1 MGQSASTGPESSSDV
16 STDVSTGS
24 GTAPGVSVV
33 MPVLNEEAH
42 LAEAV
47 GAILDSDYAGPLQV
61 VLALGPSTDATDDVA
76 ARLTAHDDRV
86 RTVSNPTGRT
96 ASALNAAIAEADHDI
111 IVRVDGHAVIPR
123 DYVAIAVRTLEE
135 TGADNVG
142 GIMGAEGVTD
152 FERAV
157 AAAMT
162 SWFGVGG
169 AAFHIGGG
177 AGEALTVYLGCFR
190 RSALERVG
198 GFDESM
204 VRAQDWELN
213 HRIRATGGLIWF
225 TPELRVSYRPRGS
238 LGRLARQYHGY
249 GRWRREV
256 ARRHPETVS
265 PRYLAPPLALIA
277 VAGGTAMG
285 LAGLA
290 TGSRPLLLGFVFP
303 AGYLAANLVASARAA
318 RGLPASSAR
327 WLPAVFA
334 TMHGSW
340 GAGFLRGAR

>member
-1 MGQSASTGPESSSDV
+1 
-16 STDVSTGS
+16 
-24 GTAPGVSVV
+24 
-33 MPVLNEEAH
+33 MPVLDEEAH

-47 GAILDSDYAGPLQV
+47 QAILASSYAGPIEV
-61 VLALGPSTDATDDVA
+61 VLALGPSRDGTDAIASRLAETDP
-76 ARLTAHDDRV
+76 RV
-86 RTVSNPTGRT
+86 VTVPNPTGRT
-96 ASALNAAIAEADHDI
+96 AAALNSAIAAARHDI
-111 IVRVDGHAVIPR
+111 IVRVDGHAVIPP
-123 DYVAIAVRTLEE
+123 DYVAVAVSTLDD

-152 FERAV
+152 FECAV

-177 AGEALTVYLGCFR
+177 AGPALTVYLGCFR

-238 LGRLARQYHGY
+238 LRRLARQYHEY

-265 PRYLAPPLALIA
+265 LRYLAPPLALIA
-277 VAGGTAMG
+277 VTGGTLLG
-285 LAGLA
+285 VAGLV
-290 TGSRPLLLGFVFP
+290 TGTRGLLVGFVLP
-303 AGYLAANLVASARAA
+303 AGYAAADLIASARAA
-318 RGLPASSAR
+318 RGLPWRSSR
-327 WLPAVFA
+327 LLPVVFA
-334 TMHGSW
+334 TMHGAW
-340 GAGFLRGAR
+340 GAGFIRGTR

>member
-1 MGQSASTGPESSSDV
+1 
-16 STDVSTGS
+16 
-24 GTAPGVSVV
+24 
-33 MPVLNEEAH
+33 MPVLDEEAH
-42 LAEAV
+42 LEEAV
-47 GAILDSDYAGPLQV
+47 GAILDSEYPGPLQV
-61 VLALGPSTDATDDVA
+61 VLALGPSRDDTDAIA
-76 ARLTAHDDRV
+76 ARLVDADPRV
-86 RTVSNPTGRT
+86 RTVPNPTGRT
-96 ASALNAAIAEADHDI
+96 AAALNAAIAAADHDI

-123 DYVAIAVRTLEE
+123 DYVAIAVRTLED

-152 FERAV
+152 FEQAV

-177 AGEALTVYLGCFR
+177 AGPALTVYLGCFR

-238 LGRLARQYHGY
+238 LRRLARQYHEY

-265 PRYLAPPLALIA
+265 LRYLAPPLALLG
-277 VAGGTAMG
+277 VVGGTLLG
-285 LAGLA
+285 IAGLA
-290 TGSRPLLLGFVFP
+290 TGTKPLLVGFALP
-303 AGYLAANLVASARAA
+303 AGYVAADLLASARAS
-318 RGLPASSAR
+318 RGLPWRSACQ
-327 WLPAVFA
+327 LPAVFA
-334 TMHGSW
+334 TMHGAW

>member
-1 MGQSASTGPESSSDV
+1 
-16 STDVSTGS
+16 
-24 GTAPGVSVV
+24 
-33 MPVLNEEAH
+33 MPVLDEEAH
-42 LAEAV
+42 LEEAV
-47 GAILDSDYAGPLQV
+47 GAILASEYAGPLQV
-61 VLALGPSTDATDDVA
+61 VLALGPSRDATDRIA
-76 ARLTAHDDRV
+76 ARLAATDPRV
-86 RTVSNPTGRT
+86 RTVPNPTGRT
-96 ASALNAAIAEADHDI
+96 AAALNGAIAAADHDI

-123 DYVAIAVRTLEE
+123 DYIAIAVRTMEE

-177 AGEALTVYLGCFR
+177 AGPALTVYLGCFR

-225 TPELRVSYRPRGS
+225 TPDLRVSYRPRGS
-238 LGRLARQYHGY
+238 LQRLARQYHEY

-265 PRYLAPPLALIA
+265 MRYLAPPLALLG
-277 VAGGTAMG
+277 VAGGTLVG
-285 LAGLA
+285 VAGLA
-290 TGSRPLLLGFVFP
+290 TGTRVLLLGFALP
-303 AGYLAANLVASARAA
+303 AGYLAADLIASARAS
-318 RGLPASSAR
+318 RGLPWRSAR
-327 WLPAVFA
+327 QLPAVFA
-334 TMHGSW
+334 TMHGAW

>member
-1 MGQSASTGPESSSDV
+1 
-16 STDVSTGS
+16 
-24 GTAPGVSVV
+24 

-42 LAEAV
+42 LAESV
-47 GAILDSDYAGPLQV
+47 NAILSSDYAGPLQV
-61 VLALGPSTDATDDVA
+61 VLALGPSRDSTDQVA
-76 ARLTAHDDRV
+76 AALADSDPRV
-86 RTVSNPTGRT
+86 RTVANPTGRT
-96 ASALNAAIAEADHDI
+96 AAALNAAIAASDYDVI
-111 IVRVDGHAVIPR
+111 IRVDGHAVIPA
-123 DYVAIAVRTLEE
+123 DYVATAVRTLEE

-169 AAFHIGGG
+169 AAFHLGGD
-177 AGEALTVYLGCFR
+177 AGPALTVYLGSFR

-213 HRIRATGGLIWF
+213 HRIRQTGGLVWF
-225 TPELRVSYRPRGS
+225 TPDMHVTYRPRPS
-238 LGRLARQYHGY
+238 IRALAKQYFEY

-256 ARRHPETVS
+256 TRRHPETVS
-265 PRYLAPPLALIA
+265 ARYLAPPLALIA
-277 VAGGTAMG
+277 VTGGTIVGIAGLVTGSRAMAALG
-285 LAGLA
+285 LAMPAGYAVANALA
-290 TGSRPLLLGFVFP
+290 TG
-303 AGYLAANLVASARAA
+303 RAA
-318 RGLPASSAR
+318 RTLPPEVATR
-327 WLPAVFA
+327 LPAVFA
-334 TMHGSW
+334 TMHAAW

>member
-1 MGQSASTGPESSSDV
+1 
-16 STDVSTGS
+16 
-24 GTAPGVSVV
+24 
-33 MPVLNEEAH
+33 MPVLDEEDH
-42 LAEAV
+42 LADAV
-47 GAILDSDYAGPLQV
+47 QAILQSSYDGPLQV
-61 VLALGPSTDATDDVA
+61 VLALGPSRDATDIIA
-76 ARLTAHDDRV
+76 AQLAEADPRV
-86 RTVSNPTGRT
+86 RTVANPSGRT
-96 ASALNAAIAEADHDI
+96 ANALNAAIEAAAYDI
-111 IVRVDGHAVIPR
+111 IVRVDGHAIIPPHYI
-123 DYVAIAVRTLEE
+123 DIAVRTLDE

-177 AGEALTVYLGCFR
+177 AGPALTVYLGCFR

-213 HRIRATGGLIWF
+213 HRIRSTGGLVWF

-238 LGRLARQYHGY
+238 LRRLARQYHEY

-265 PRYLAPPLALIA
+265 MRYLAPPLALIG
-277 VAGGTAMG
+277 VASGLVLGGIG
-285 LAGLA
+285 LTTGPRSLA
-290 TGSRPLLLGFVFP
+290 WALVLP
-303 AGYLAANLVASARAA
+303 AGYLAADIVASARAA
-318 RGLPASSAR
+318 RGLPPGSR
-327 WLPAVFA
+327 LWLPAVFA
-334 TMHGSW
+334 TMHGAW
-340 GAGFLRGAR
+340 GAGFLRGAN

>member
-1 MGQSASTGPESSSDV
+1 MTDSATRR
-16 STDVSTGS
+16 
-24 GTAPGVSVV
+24 PGVSVV
-33 MPVLNEEAH
+33 IPVLDEQEHLDEAIT
-42 LAEAV
+42 
-47 GAILDSDYAGPLQV
+47 AILASSYDGPLQV
-61 VLALGPSTDATDDVA
+61 VLALGPSRDSTDEIA
-76 ARLTAHDDRV
+76 AAIAAADARV
-86 RTVSNPTGRT
+86 VTVPNPSGKT
-96 ASALNAAIAEADHDI
+96 ASALNAAIAAAQHDI
-111 IVRVDGHAVIPR
+111 IVRVDGHAVIPA
-123 DYVAIAVRTLEE
+123 DYVDVAVATLES

-142 GIMGAEGVTD
+142 GIMGAEGITE

-169 AAFHIGGG
+169 AAFHIGGS
-177 AGEALTVYLGCFR
+177 AGPALTVYLGCFR

-213 HRIRATGGLIWF
+213 HRIRETGGLVWF
-225 TPELRVSYRPRGS
+225 TPDMRVSYRPRGT
-238 LGRLARQYHGY
+238 LRRLARQYHEY

-265 PRYLAPPLALIA
+265 LRYLAPPLALIT
-277 VAGGTAMG
+277 VAGGTLVGA
-285 LAGLA
+285 AGLIS
-290 TGSRPLLLGFVFP
+290 GSRPLLLGFALPV
-303 AGYLAANLVASARAA
+303 GYLAADLMASARAS
-318 RGLPASSAR
+318 RGLTWRSAR

-340 GAGFLRGAR
+340 GAGFLRGARG

>member
-1 MGQSASTGPESSSDV
+1 
-16 STDVSTGS
+16 
-24 GTAPGVSVV
+24 
-33 MPVLNEEAH
+33 MPVLDEEAH
-42 LAEAV
+42 LADSV
-47 GAILDSDYAGPLQV
+47 RAILESSYDGPLQV
-61 VLALGPSTDATDDVA
+61 VLALGPSRDASDAIAIQLA
-76 ARLTAHDDRV
+76 AADPRV
-86 RTVSNPTGRT
+86 RTVVNPSGRT
-96 ASALNAAIAEADHDI
+96 AAALNAAINAADHDI
-111 IVRVDGHAVIPR
+111 IVRVDGHAIIPPHYI
-123 DYVAIAVRTLEE
+123 DIAVRTLDE

-169 AAFHIGGG
+169 AAFHLGGG
-177 AGEALTVYLGCFR
+177 AGPALTVYLGCFR

-213 HRIRATGGLIWF
+213 HRIRATGGLVWF
-225 TPELRVSYRPRGS
+225 TPQLRVSYRPRPD
-238 LGRLARQYHGY
+238 LRRLARQYHEY

-265 PRYLAPPLALIA
+265 LRYLAPPLALIG
-277 VAGGTAMG
+277 VAGGTLLG
-285 LAGLA
+285 VAGLI
-290 TGSRPLLLGFVFP
+290 TGSRELLLGFALP
-303 AGYLAANLVASARAA
+303 AGYIAADLVASARAA
-318 RGLPASSAR
+318 RGLPRSSSR

-334 TMHGSW
+334 TMHGAW

>member
-1 MGQSASTGPESSSDV
+1 
-16 STDVSTGS
+16 
-24 GTAPGVSVV
+24 
-33 MPVLNEEAH
+33 MPVLDEEAH
-42 LAEAV
+42 LVEAV
-47 GAILDSDYAGPLQV
+47 QAILASSYAGPLEV
-61 VLALGPSTDATDDVA
+61 VLALGPSRDGTDTIASRLAETDP
-76 ARLTAHDDRV
+76 RV
-86 RTVSNPTGRT
+86 VTVPNPTGRT
-96 ASALNAAIAEADHDI
+96 AAALNAAIAAARHDI
-111 IVRVDGHAVIPR
+111 IVRVDGHAVIPP
-123 DYVAIAVRTLEE
+123 DYVAVAVSTLED

-152 FERAV
+152 FECAV

-177 AGEALTVYLGCFR
+177 AGPALTVYLGCFR

-238 LGRLARQYHGY
+238 LRRLARQYHEY

-265 PRYLAPPLALIA
+265 LRYLAPPLALIA
-277 VAGGTAMG
+277 VTGGTILG
-285 LAGLA
+285 VAGLA
-290 TGSRPLLLGFVFP
+290 TGTRGLLLGFMLP
-303 AGYLAANLVASARAA
+303 AGYAAADLIASARAA
-318 RGLPASSAR
+318 RGLPGRSSR
-327 WLPAVFA
+327 WLPVVFA
-334 TMHGSW
+334 TMHGAW
-340 GAGFLRGAR
+340 GAGFIRGTR

>member
-1 MGQSASTGPESSSDV
+1 M
-16 STDVSTGS
+16 
-24 GTAPGVSVV
+24 PGVSVI

-61 VLALGPSTDATDDVA
+61 VLALGPSRDATDEIA
-76 ARLTAHDDRV
+76 ARLASSDDRV

-96 ASALNAAIAEADHDI
+96 AAALNAAIATADHDI

-123 DYVAIAVRTLEE
+123 DYVAIAVRTLEV

-152 FERAV
+152 FECAV

-169 AAFHIGGG
+169 AAFHIGGQP
-177 AGEALTVYLGCFR
+177 GEALTVYLGCFR

-238 LGRLARQYHGY
+238 LGRLARQYHEY

-265 PRYLAPPLALIA
+265 LRYLAPPLALIS
-277 VAGGTAMG
+277 VVGGTAIG
-285 LAGLA
+285 IAGA
-290 TGSRPLLLGFVFP
+290 VTGSRGLLLGFALP
-303 AGYLAANLVASARAA
+303 AGYIAADLIASARAA

-334 TMHGSW
+334 TMHGAW

>member
-1 MGQSASTGPESSSDV
+1 MEQSASTW
-16 STDVSTGS
+16 
-24 GTAPGVSVV
+24 PGVSVV
-33 MPVLNEEAH
+33 MPVLDEEAH
-42 LAEAV
+42 LEEAV
-47 GAILDSDYAGPLQV
+47 GAILDSAYDGPLQV
-61 VLALGPSTDATDDVA
+61 VLALGPSRDGTDAIA
-76 ARLTAHDDRV
+76 ARLVANDSRV
-86 RTVSNPTGRT
+86 RTVPNPTGRT
-96 ASALNAAIAEADHDI
+96 AAALNAAIAAADHDI
-111 IVRVDGHAVIPR
+111 VVRVDGHAVIPR
-123 DYVAIAVRTLEE
+123 DYVAVAVRTLED

-177 AGEALTVYLGCFR
+177 AGPALTVYLGCFR

-225 TPELRVSYRPRGS
+225 TPDLRVSYRPRGS
-238 LGRLARQYHGY
+238 LRRLAKQYHEY

-265 PRYLAPPLALIA
+265 LRYLAPPLALIA
-277 VAGGTAMG
+277 VTGGTALG
-285 LAGLA
+285 IVGIV
-290 TGSRPLLLGFVFP
+290 TGTRGLLLGFALP
-303 AGYLAANLVASARAA
+303 AGYLAADLVASARAS
-318 RGLPASSAR
+318 RGLPWRSTR

-334 TMHGSW
+334 TMHGAW

>member
-1 MGQSASTGPESSSDV
+1 M
-16 STDVSTGS
+16 
-24 GTAPGVSVV
+24 PGVSVI

-61 VLALGPSTDATDDVA
+61 VLALGPSRDATDEIA
-76 ARLTAHDDRV
+76 ARLASSDDRV

-96 ASALNAAIAEADHDI
+96 AAALNAAIATADHDI

-152 FERAV
+152 FECAV

-169 AAFHIGGG
+169 AAFHIGGQP
-177 AGEALTVYLGCFR
+177 GEALTVYLGCFR

-238 LGRLARQYHGY
+238 LGRLARQYHEY

-265 PRYLAPPLALIA
+265 LRYLAPPLALIS
-277 VAGGTAMG
+277 VVGGTAIG
-285 LAGLA
+285 IAGA
-290 TGSRPLLLGFVFP
+290 VTGSRGLLLGFALP
-303 AGYLAANLVASARAA
+303 AGYIAADLIASARAA

-334 TMHGSW
+334 TMHGAW

>member
-1 MGQSASTGPESSSDV
+1 
-16 STDVSTGS
+16 
-24 GTAPGVSVV
+24 
-33 MPVLNEEAH
+33 MPVLDEEAH
-42 LAEAV
+42 LVEAV
-47 GAILDSDYAGPLQV
+47 QAILASSYAGPLEV
-61 VLALGPSTDATDDVA
+61 VLALGPSRDGTDAIASRLAETDP
-76 ARLTAHDDRV
+76 RV
-86 RTVSNPTGRT
+86 ITVPNPTGRT
-96 ASALNAAIAEADHDI
+96 AAALNAAIAAARHDI
-111 IVRVDGHAVIPR
+111 IVRIDGHAVIPP
-123 DYVAIAVRTLEE
+123 DYVAVAVSTLED

-152 FERAV
+152 FECAV

-177 AGEALTVYLGCFR
+177 AGPALTVYLGCFR

-238 LGRLARQYHGY
+238 LRRLARQYHEY

-265 PRYLAPPLALIA
+265 SRYLAPPLALVA
-277 VAGGTAMG
+277 VTGGTILGVVG
-285 LAGLA
+285 LVTGTRGL
-290 TGSRPLLLGFVFP
+290 LVGFVLP
-303 AGYLAANLVASARAA
+303 AGYAAADLIASARAA
-318 RGLPASSAR
+318 RGLPWRSSR
-327 WLPAVFA
+327 WLPLVFA
-334 TMHGSW
+334 TMHGAW
-340 GAGFLRGAR
+340 GAGFIRGAR